1 MLGNKN
7 FVLEVFVTDRIFC
20 SPKDKQ
26 NILSCFMAGI
36 LPACFFVGSPDGKQ
50 NILSCLVAGILP
62 ACFFTCGSSRPDKF
76 PWLLDC
82 LLCPAVFPVLE
93 SDP

>member
-36 LPACFFVGSPDGKQ
+36 LPACFFVDSPDGKQ
-50 NILSCLVAGILP
+50 NIVSLLWADIHVCLFFVGSPKDKQNILSCFMAGILP
-62 ACFFTCGSSRPDKF
+62 ACFFCRFT
-76 PWLLDC
+76 
-82 LLCPAVFPVLE
+82 
-93 SDP
+93 